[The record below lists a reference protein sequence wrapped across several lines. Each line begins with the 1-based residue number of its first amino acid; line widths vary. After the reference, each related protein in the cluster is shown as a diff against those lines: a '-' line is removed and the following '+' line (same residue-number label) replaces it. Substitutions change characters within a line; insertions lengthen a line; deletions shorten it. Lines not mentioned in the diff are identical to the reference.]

1 MLTPVPFKLWA
12 FFILSI
18 RSTPFVIGFFPEGV
32 AKINVLSIL
41 ISTVITPVVIMIVI
55 IRTTV
60 IILIITVNT
69 VIIIIEVG
77 QQCAFFLRG
86 YMC

>member
-1 MLTPVPFKLWA
+1 M
-12 FFILSI
+12 
-18 RSTPFVIGFFPEGV
+18 IGFFPEGV

-69 VIIIIEVG
+69 VIIIIIEVG